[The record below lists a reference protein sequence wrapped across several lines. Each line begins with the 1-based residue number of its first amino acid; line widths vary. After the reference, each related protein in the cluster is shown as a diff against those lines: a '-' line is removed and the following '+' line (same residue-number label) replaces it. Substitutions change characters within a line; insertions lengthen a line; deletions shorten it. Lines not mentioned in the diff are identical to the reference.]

1 VRGSPTRPVEGGLAA
16 GKSRAGRTWL
26 TACAGA
32 VFLAVFVFIAYE
44 VHTGTFA
51 TGWDGRVTDVLV
63 ASRSGVW
70 SRVFWVATLLGNASF
85 MSAYL
90 SAAVILFLA
99 WGRWKA
105 ALVLAAGT
113 GLAQV
118 VSSVAKAVID
128 RPRPPVSLALI
139 EQPGSHS
146 LPSGHAFMTLVVAG
160 LLVHL
165 LFRRTGADRS
175 PGGGPGRRRAVT
187 IVGIAVAAVLLSL
200 VGISRVYLGV
210 HWASDVIA
218 AWCLGAF
225 WLILVLDS
233 ARRWRWDERPASDAR
248 PWLARGWRIS
258 LAAIMAVVVLV
269 TLALT
274 AWADPLL

>member
-32 VFLAVFVFIAYE
+32 TFLAVFVFIAYE
-44 VHTGTFA
+44 VHAGTPV
-51 TGWDGRVTDVLV
+51 TGWDGRVTDALV
-63 ASRSGVW
+63 ACRSGVW
-70 SRVFWVATLLGNASF
+70 NRVFWGATLLGNASF

-90 SAAVILFLA
+90 GAGVVLFLA
-99 WGRWKA
+99 WGRWRA

-139 EQPGSHS
+139 EQPGSQS
-146 LPSGHAFMTLVVAG
+146 LPSGHAFMTVVVAG

-165 LFRRTGADRS
+165 LLRRTGADRS
-175 PGGGPGRRRAVT
+175 PR
-187 IVGIAVAAVLLSL
+187 IVGMVVAAALLCL

-218 AWCLGAF
+218 GWCLGAF
-225 WLILVLDS
+225 WLILVLGS
-233 ARRWRWDERPASDAR
+233 VRRWHWDERPASDAR

-258 LAAIMAVVVLV
+258 LAALMAVVVLV
-269 TLALT
+269 TLVLT